1 MKEHWEKVMTR
12 RIFIIRA
19 IFVVAVIASFLSG
32 FCLGYGVEALKV
44 VRLHHEV
51 EVLNM
56 MYDRDISLSYVQ
68 GIKHGIEQAVD
79 SSPDVEALTT
89 LFARY
94 RHADAPN
101 FARWVVYYSAKY
113 RVPQIVLAGMVM
125 QESSGNASARSN
137 CGAVG
142 LTQIRWKYWSETLI
156 NAGVCETE
164 TDLLVPETAIEAGAY
179 ILRILLDRYGD
190 IDGALKHYSGNAR
203 NYTDR
208 VIGRVTG

>member
-1 MKEHWEKVMTR
+1 MRKLTLLLLTAMLVM
-12 RIFIIRA
+12 
-19 IFVVAVIASFLSG
+19 VAANIHLERVIETQRDMYARDTVLA
-32 FCLGYGVEALKV
+32 YEA
-44 VRLHHEV
+44 
-51 EVLNM
+51 
-56 MYDRDISLSYVQ
+56 

-79 SSPDVEALTT
+79 SSPDVEALAT
-89 LFARY
+89 LFSRYPAIDDSEHYARCVVLSSA
-94 RHADAPN
+94 RH
-101 FARWVVYYSAKY
+101 
-113 RVPQIVLAGMVM
+113 RVPMVVLAGMVL
-125 QESSGNASARSN
+125 QESSGRASARSS

-179 ILRILLDRYGD
+179 IVRTLLDRYGD

-203 NYTDR
+203 NYTDK